1 MAAERGF
8 KMSVSVFAE
17 MLEGNVSSVLECS
30 CGAWRSSAFAS
41 RAEAYAALEA
51 GSVVSECRDDYCY
64 AEGVLYPADEVAEPE
79 VNLSNLNAAEVFPLL
94 GISLSDEG
102 WCGSLPAED
111 FKGRVLVALAL
122 APEDLGRAAEPTVM
136 FGLVGTIAA
145 REAGYVQSRLAKMLE
160 VADYALAGGREVC
173 WG

>member
-1 MAAERGF
+1 
-8 KMSVSVFAE
+8 
-17 MLEGNVSSVLECS
+17 
-30 CGAWRSSAFAS
+30 
-41 RAEAYAALEA
+41 
-51 GSVVSECRDDYCY
+51 
-64 AEGVLYPADEVAEPE
+64 LYPADEVAEPE